1 MKKLNIGIMGCA
13 AIARRSV
20 IPAIQSLPDHFAL
33 TAIASRTPEKAEA
46 FAAPFGTK
54 AVTGYERLLDDPDID
69 VLYIPLPTGLHEEW
83 VVRSLKAGKH
93 VLVEKS
99 LAIDHDSAGRLVD
112 LARRGG
118 VVLMEDFMFK
128 YHSQHDYTW
137 KLLNEDRLGEI
148 RLFRS
153 QFGFPPLDKN
163 NFRYDR
169 DLGGGALLDA
179 GAYTVK
185 AAQWFLGEGLD
196 VLNSVLYVD
205 PSTGADVLGNATL
218 LSKKGVV
225 AQLSFGFDNFY
236 SCNYEFWGAEGRLL
250 AERAFTPKPAEQ
262 PVIVFERP
270 GEKEIH
276 TARADNHFVN
286 ILREFH
292 QAVVQQHIQPYL
304 DELLDQSRVLT
315 EIKKRATKI
324 VYENGHIRR

>member
-20 IPAIQSLPDHFAL
+20 IPAIQSLKDHFAL
-33 TAIASRTPEKAEA
+33 TAIASRTPGKAKE
-46 FAAPFGTK
+46 FAAEFGTK
-54 AVTGYERLLDDPDID
+54 AVVGYDRLLEDPSID
-69 VLYIPLPTGLHEEW
+69 VLYMPLPTGLHEEW
-83 VVRSLKAGKH
+83 LLRSLAAGKH

-112 LARRGG
+112 TARSKGM
-118 VVLMEDFMFK
+118 VLMEDFMFK
-128 YHSQHDYTW
+128 YHGQHDYTW
-137 KLLNEDRLGEI
+137 QLLRRERLGEI

-153 QFGFPPLDKN
+153 QFGFPPLDKD
-163 NFRYDR
+163 NFRYDPVV
-169 DLGGGALLDA
+169 GGGALLDA

-185 AAQWFLGEGLD
+185 ATQWFLGQGLD

-205 PSTGADVLGNATL
+205 PATGADVLGNATL
-218 LSKKGVV
+218 LSKKGIV

-236 SCNYEFWGAEGRLL
+236 QCNYEFWGSKGRLL
-250 AERAFTPKPAEQ
+250 AERAFTPKPTEQ
-262 PVIVFERP
+262 PAILFERQ

-276 TARADNHFVN
+276 TAKPDNHFIN
-286 ILREFH
+286 ILLEFH
-292 QAVVQQHIQPYL
+292 QAVMQKNNQPWL